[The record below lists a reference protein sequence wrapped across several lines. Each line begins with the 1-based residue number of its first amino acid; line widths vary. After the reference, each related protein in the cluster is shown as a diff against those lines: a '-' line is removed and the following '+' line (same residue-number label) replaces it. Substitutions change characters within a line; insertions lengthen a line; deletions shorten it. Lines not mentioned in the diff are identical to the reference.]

1 MELVKPGI
9 GLLFWMTLTFG
20 IVLYILSKYAW
31 KPIIKSIKEREDSIS
46 DALNA
51 AENARKKMDALKSD
65 NERLLN
71 EARVERDK
79 MLKEASDM
87 KDNIIAQAK
96 KSADEEFRKK
106 VASATEAIEKEKI
119 NAMNQLKT
127 QVATLTVDL
136 AEKILRSKMEDR
148 QQQEALVNE
157 NLKNLNLK

>member
-51 AENARKKMDALKSD
+51 AENARKKIDALKSD

-87 KDNIIAQAK
+87 KDGIIAQAK

>member
-87 KDNIIAQAK
+87 KDGIIAQAK